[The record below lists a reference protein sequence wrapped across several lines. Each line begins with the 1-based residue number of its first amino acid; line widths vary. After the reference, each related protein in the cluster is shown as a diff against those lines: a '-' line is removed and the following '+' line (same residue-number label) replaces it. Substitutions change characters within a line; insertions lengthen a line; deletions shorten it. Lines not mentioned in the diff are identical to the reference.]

1 MARKQILENLEN
13 NMANYNADV
22 RNAEL
27 AGELKVLGSKLD
39 DLSKNVGDKINEL
52 GKKIDLQANM
62 FDRYVTKDEYQ
73 RHIKDADEKIKEID
87 PVIKWVNDRQAV
99 EKFLYGAV
107 ALIGVTNI
115 VLLVKILFFA

>member
-1 MARKQILENLEN
+1 MAQQ
-13 NMANYNADV
+13 NADV

-52 GKKIDLQANM
+52 GKKIDSQASM
-62 FDRYVTKDEYQ
+62 FDKYVTKDEYQ

-115 VLLVKILFFA
+115 VLLIKILFFA